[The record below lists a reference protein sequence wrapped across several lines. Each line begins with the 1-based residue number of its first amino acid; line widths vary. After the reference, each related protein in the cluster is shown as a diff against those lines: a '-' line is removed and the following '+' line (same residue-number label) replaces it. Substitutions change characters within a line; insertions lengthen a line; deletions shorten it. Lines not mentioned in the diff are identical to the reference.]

1 MSDKI
6 QRFELEEK
14 MQAALDEPGAVLD
27 FYRVLLDSTVF
38 ASGQTYGVDQFS
50 LTPFTSE
57 GKIVFPIF
65 TSRERCE
72 RYFPNSSCFSIQLP
86 EMLSKVPKDAH
97 ILVNPDDSL
106 HSYVFNDL
114 LVQALMT
121 GEMFQVDEKS
131 FNGSFYTGPLRQ
143 PKASL
148 KKLLRNI
155 LSRHEQVEAGFMSV
169 IFEPRSA
176 YPPCPA
182 IGLAGAG
189 DLLPAIQECQAAI
202 DAETEDRVV
211 IYAMADDALSLYA
224 GRNTSPF
231 YWKTPPVEELP
242 EPMSRETIV
251 ATLKAIS
258 NDSVITNSLL
268 KTYLHS
274 EQSEAEAK
282 AMWRSL
288 QPETKRRYG
297 NPEAFTAAYLKSKK
311 QEIEDYKASSTHAQA
326 RRVLLDALTRDGRFC
341 LLLHDFAGEAT
352 QYLENM
358 PGKEL
363 QRVRWLSFPARTVDD
378 PLRKFLRSL
387 PYPAAGVA
395 NPNEAIRLWS
405 IVPLLE
411 LADREWLRLVVSLIS
426 VATLIVLVIENPGLG
441 LLHELFAIQKLGRED
456 QTLILVPDKESEHE
470 RQKVF
475 DMLAGSAGEAP
486 ININNKPMA
495 SDLLGMMST
504 YGRVETWSEF
514 AWMVEHIDKIRNP
527 HPPTAT

>member
-14 MQAALDEPGAVLD
+14 MQAALTEPGAVLD

-72 RYFPNSSCFSIQLP
+72 RYLPNSSCFSTQLP
-86 EMLSKVPKDAH
+86 EMLSKVPKEAH

-114 LVQALMT
+114 LVRALMT

-202 DAETEDRVV
+202 DTETEDRVV

-242 EPMSRETIV
+242 EPLSRETIV

-268 KTYLHS
+268 KTYLRS

-282 AMWRSL
+282 AMGDHCNQR
-288 QPETKRRYG
+288 Q
-297 NPEAFTAAYLKSKK
+297 N
-311 QEIEDYKASSTHAQA
+311 
-326 RRVLLDALTRDGRFC
+326 
-341 LLLHDFAGEAT
+341 AGT
-352 QYLENM
+352 GI
-358 PGKEL
+358 P
-363 QRVRWLSFPARTVDD
+363 RP
-378 PLRKFLRSL
+378 SL
-387 PYPAAGVA
+387 PLTLSQKS
-395 NPNEAIRLWS
+395 RK
-405 IVPLLE
+405 
-411 LADREWLRLVVSLIS
+411 LRI
-426 VATLIVLVIENPGLG
+426 T
-441 LLHELFAIQKLGRED
+441 R
-456 QTLILVPDKESEHE
+456 
-470 RQKVF
+470 
-475 DMLAGSAGEAP
+475 
-486 ININNKPMA
+486 
-495 SDLLGMMST
+495 
-504 YGRVETWSEF
+504 
-514 AWMVEHIDKIRNP
+514 P
-527 HPPTAT
+527 HPRTHKRGVCFWMH